1 MFQEFKKFAMRGNV
15 IDLAVGV
22 VIGGAFGKI
31 VASLVADIIM
41 PFVGLVMGGKDFSSL
56 FVSLDG
62 NTYPSLAAAQE
73 AGAATMNYGLFITAI
88 IDFII
93 IAFAIFMV
101 VRAINKA
108 KKPEEPVV
116 EVPATK
122 ECPYC
127 KSQVAL
133 EASRCPHCTSVLE

>member
-1 MFQEFKKFAMRGNV
+1 MIQEFKKFAMRGNV

-31 VASLVADIIM
+31 IASLVADIIM
-41 PFVGLVMGGKDFSSL
+41 PLVGLVMGGKDFTSL

-73 AGAATMNYGLFITAI
+73 AGAATMNYGLFIMAI
-88 IDFII
+88 IDFLI

-101 VRAINKA
+101 VRAINKM
-108 KKPEEPVV
+108 KKPVPAVEEPT
-116 EVPATK
+116 TK

-127 KSQVAL
+127 KSQVAI
-133 EASRCPHCTSVLE
+133 EAIRCPHCTSVLE

>member
-41 PFVGLVMGGKDFSSL
+41 PLVSLAVGGMDFAGK

-62 NTYPSLAAAQE
+62 NTYPTLAAAQE
-73 AGAATMNYGLFITAI
+73 AGAATINYGLFIMAI
-88 IDFII
+88 VDFLI
-93 IAFAIFMV
+93 IAFSIFMV
-101 VRAINKA
+101 VRAINRM
-108 KKPEEPVV
+108 KKPEEPVA
-116 EVPATK
+116 EEPTTK
-122 ECPYC
+122 ECPFC
-127 KSQVAL
+127 KSQVDIA
-133 EASRCPHCTSVLE
+133 ATRCPHCTSSLE